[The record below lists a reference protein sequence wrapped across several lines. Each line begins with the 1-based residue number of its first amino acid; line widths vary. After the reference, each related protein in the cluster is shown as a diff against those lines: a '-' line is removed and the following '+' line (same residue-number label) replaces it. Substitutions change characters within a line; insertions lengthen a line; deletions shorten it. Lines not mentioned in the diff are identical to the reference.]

1 MNIEELKTRN
11 ANVTLDFAISIFSY
25 QNKIERELRETWLE
39 RIKAGT
45 SLKEILHEIRENS
58 NLNTDALQNTSQGS
72 ISIADSNIDFH
83 AGLKRKLNVTIKNS
97 SSQTYQTTPEEPL
110 FACYHWFNED
120 GSVYEFDGV
129 RTPLTSVIEP
139 DNSLDMAINITP
151 PSEPG
156 NYHLMVTM
164 VYEGRHWME
173 EVGLNVSKTLIH
185 VQDYDGRGLTRHALS
200 VFKKLHAAE
209 MEIAH

>member
-1 MNIEELKTRN
+1 MSIEELKTRN
-11 ANVTLDFAISIFSY
+11 ANITLDFAISIFSY

-39 RIKAGT
+39 RIKTGA
-45 SLKEILHEIRENS
+45 SLQEVLHEIRENS
-58 NLNTDALQNTSQGS
+58 NFNTDNLQNTSQDS
-72 ISIADSNIDFH
+72 ISIADSNLDFQ
-83 AGLKRKLNVTIKNS
+83 AGLKRKLNVKIKNN

-129 RTPLTSVIEP
+129 RTPLAGTIEP
-139 DNSLDMAINITP
+139 DNSLEMAININSP
-151 PSEPG
+151 LEPG

-173 EVGLNVSKTLIH
+173 EVGLNVSKVLIN
-185 VQDYDGRGLTRHALS
+185 VQDYEGSDLTRQALS
-200 VFKKLHAAE
+200 VFKQLHAAE
-209 MEIAH
+209 MEASQ